1 MSKVSFDLVL
11 AIVLLLAVSPL
22 ILFVLIIASVSTKS
36 NGFFAQQ
43 RIGQHGKPFTIYK
56 LHTMKN
62 AKATRI
68 GKLLRKTKIDELPQL
83 FNILKG
89 DMLFVGP
96 RPDVPGYYD
105 QLQGDDRRV
114 LLLKPGLT
122 SLAAI
127 KYRNEEELLK
137 TQTNPLLYN
146 DQIIFPDK
154 VKMNLEYL
162 EKRSF
167 WYDVKI
173 ILLTLKSV
181 GVSTIFTK

>member
-1 MSKVSFDLVL
+1 MPSSLNTIL
-11 AIVLLLAVSPL
+11 AFILLIMLLPFLCFATLLAG
-22 ILFVLIIASVSTKS
+22 ISTKS
-36 NGFFAQQ
+36 SGFFTQQ
-43 RIGQHGKPFTIYK
+43 RIGQNAKPFTIYK
-56 LHTMKN
+56 LRTMRN
-62 AKATRI
+62 AKVTRM
-68 GKLLRKTKIDELPQL
+68 GRFLRKTKIDELPQL
-83 FNILKG
+83 INILKG
-89 DMLFVGP
+89 DMSFVGP

-105 QLQGDDRRV
+105 QLQGKDRRV

-127 KYRNEEELLK
+127 KYRKEEELLAH
-137 TQTNPLLYN
+137 QEHPLLYN
-146 DQIIFPDK
+146 DQVIFPDK

>member
-11 AIVLLLAVSPL
+11 AIVLLLVVSPL

-43 RIGQHGKPFTIYK
+43 RIGQYARPFTIYK
-56 LHTMKN
+56 LKTMQD
-62 AKATRI
+62 
-68 GKLLRKTKIDELPQL
+68 GKITPVGKFLRKTKIDELPQL
-83 FNILKG
+83 INILKG
-89 DMLFVGP
+89 DMSFVGP

-105 QLQGDDRRV
+105 QLIGDDRK
-114 LLLKPGLT
+114 LLVLKPGLT

-127 KYRNEEELLK
+127 KYSNEEELLK

-181 GVSTIFTK
+181 GVSTIFAK

>member
-1 MSKVSFDLVL
+1 
-11 AIVLLLAVSPL
+11 
-22 ILFVLIIASVSTKS
+22 
-36 NGFFAQQ
+36 FFTQQ
-43 RIGQHGKPFTIYK
+43 RIGQNAKPFTIYK
-56 LHTMKN
+56 LRTMRN
-62 AKATRI
+62 AKVTRM
-68 GKLLRKTKIDELPQL
+68 GRFLRKTKIDELPQL
-83 FNILKG
+83 INILKG
-89 DMLFVGP
+89 DMSFVGP

-105 QLQGDDRRV
+105 QLQGKDRRV

-127 KYRNEEELLK
+127 KYRKEEELLAH
-137 TQTNPLLYN
+137 QEHPLLYN
-146 DQIIFPDK
+146 DQVIFPDK

>member
-11 AIVLLLAVSPL
+11 AIVLLLVVSPL

-43 RIGQHGKPFTIYK
+43 RIGQYARPFTIYK
-56 LHTMKN
+56 LKTMQD
-62 AKATRI
+62 
-68 GKLLRKTKIDELPQL
+68 GKITPVGKFLRKTKIDELPQL
-83 FNILKG
+83 INILKG
-89 DMLFVGP
+89 DMSFVGP

-105 QLQGDDRRV
+105 QLIGDDRKV
-114 LLLKPGLT
+114 LKLKPGLT

-127 KYRNEEELLK
+127 KYRNEEEELLK
-137 TQTNPLLYN
+137 KQNHPLLYN

-167 WYDVKI
+167 CYDVKI
-173 ILLTLKSV
+173 ILLTLKSL
-181 GVSTIFTK
+181 FK

>member
-1 MSKVSFDLVL
+1 MNRIITFFLSVL
-11 AIVLLLAVSPL
+11 TVIL
-22 ILFVLIIASVSTKS
+22 ILPLLIITLLVAAASSSSYGLFLQT
-36 NGFFAQQ
+36 
-43 RIGQHGKPFTIYK
+43 RIGQFGKLFTIYK
-56 LHTMKN
+56 LKTMQD
-62 AKATRI
+62 
-68 GKLLRKTKIDELPQL
+68 GKITPVGKFFRKTKIDELPQL
-83 FNILKG
+83 INILKG
-89 DMLFVGP
+89 DMSFVGP

-105 QLQGDDRRV
+105 QLIGDDRK
-114 LLLKPGLT
+114 LLKLKPGLT

-137 TQTNPLLYN
+137 NQTKPLLYN